1 MLVTDMVSPLEL
13 LKKPYVETAMRNT
26 QNTSFSNEE
35 DCLEP
40 EKAQAQSKEPVNIL
54 IQMLDKEII
63 PRLLVSHQANSPL
76 EEIAATGLRPIH
88 PAEVDLLCG
97 LSINGSQ
104 EACTDYVKK
113 LLAKKVSIDSVYLE
127 LIPQT
132 ARKLGELWEQDI
144 CTFSEVTIGLWRLQH
159 ILYGLSREFQ
169 IKNSSPIENLN
180 ALLIPA
186 PKSQH
191 TIGLFIVAEFFRRAG
206 WRVWGEPNLIPEQVN
221 NLIFSQW
228 FDVIGIS
235 IGYEEQLVGVNHLI
249 SSLRSRSMNPDVA
262 FMVGGPLYNSHPEL
276 FDDIEAEIKSS
287 DANDA
292 IRQAEIIVAKKK
304 DQRLN

>member
-1 MLVTDMVSPLEL
+1 
-13 LKKPYVETAMRNT
+13 MRNF
-26 QNTSFSNEE
+26 QNKSFNAEG
-35 DCLEP
+35 DCFEP
-40 EKAQAQSKEPVNIL
+40 EGTIKLAKEPVDVL
-54 IQMLDKEII
+54 IKMLDEEII
-63 PRLLVSHQANSPL
+63 PRLLVSHQANLGL
-76 EEIAATGLRPIH
+76 EASATPGQRKIFS
-88 PAEVDLLCG
+88 AEVDLLCG
-97 LSINGSQ
+97 LCVNGSQ
-104 EACTDYVKK
+104 DACTDYVKK
-113 LLAKKVSIDSVYLE
+113 LLVKQVSIDSVYLD

-132 ARKLGELWEQDI
+132 ARKLGVLWEEDI

-191 TIGLFIVAEFFRRAG
+191 TIGLFIVVEFFRRAG
-206 WRVWGEPNLIPEQVN
+206 WRVWGEPNLMPDQIN
-221 NLIFSQW
+221 TLIFSQW

-235 IGYEEQLVGVNHLI
+235 VGYEDQLEGVNSLI

-276 FDDIEAEIKSS
+276 FVDIHADIKSS

-292 IRQAEIIVAKKK
+292 IRQAEVFVAKKK
-304 DQRLN
+304 DQRSN

>member
-1 MLVTDMVSPLEL
+1 
-13 LKKPYVETAMRNT
+13 MRNT
-26 QNTSFSNEE
+26 QKTNFSNAD

-40 EKAQAQSKEPVNIL
+40 ENAKAQSKEPVEVL
-54 IQMLDKEII
+54 IQMLDQEII

-76 EEIAATGLRPIH
+76 EDIATPGLRPIH

-113 LLAKKVSIDSVYLE
+113 LLNKKVSIDSVYLE

-206 WRVWGEPNLIPEQVN
+206 WRVWESLI
-221 NLIFSQW
+221 
-228 FDVIGIS
+228 
-235 IGYEEQLVGVNHLI
+235 
-249 SSLRSRSMNPDVA
+249 
-262 FMVGGPLYNSHPEL
+262 
-276 FDDIEAEIKSS
+276 
-287 DANDA
+287 
-292 IRQAEIIVAKKK
+292 
-304 DQRLN
+304 